1 VANTRC
7 VYDVVT
13 GRIRLEIAILA
24 KDPARSIA
32 RLVEVP
38 DRIRDLCPGL
48 VAVRVA
54 ACLAVLGTLT
64 G

>member
-1 VANTRC
+1 M
-7 VYDVVT
+7 T